1 MSRARGFRAVNGLL
15 QSIRN
20 LGAVRLGAIA
30 AALLGMGVFFVVL
43 TNRIAAPEMALLFSD
58 LDLKDSGQIV
68 QKLEAQNVPY
78 ELRAQ
83 GSEILVPSDQVM
95 KLRLQLAEQGIPQ
108 GGSVGYEIFDKPDSF
123 GPSQFVENI
132 NKVRALEG
140 ELERTIASISIVQSA
155 RVHLVLPQREMF
167 SRERQDASASVV
179 IKQRGAERLS
189 RNQVAAIQHLVA
201 AAVPG
206 LTADRVSIVDADG
219 NLLARGDGANADPLS
234 PANSEEMR
242 INVEN
247 RLARSIEDLLDRSLG
262 QGKSRADVHADMD
275 FDRITTNSESFDPD
289 GQVVRSTQ
297 TTNQSD
303 SSTNPNNAVSV
314 TTNLPNGQ
322 APANAGS
329 QSRSARTEETVNY
342 EISKTVK
349 NQVRDQGVV
358 QRLSVAVLVDGTTT
372 VGPDG
377 AKTYHAR
384 STDEMKQ
391 ITALVRTA
399 IGYDEKRG
407 DTVEVANMPFAG
419 VDEPAAGAAPWN
431 MMGLGKDD
439 LIRIGETGVVAIVGL
454 LFLLLVVRPMVV
466 RFIESLPAPAPAA
479 AAPGLIPGAGATA
492 AALASPEGAGALA
505 VQRAAPTGV
514 AEMIDIGQVEGRV
527 AASSM
532 KKIGEIVE
540 KHPEEAVAI
549 LRSWM
554 YQNNR

>member
-1 MSRARGFRAVNGLL
+1 LTQIASREFAAVNGIL
-15 QSIRN
+15 QSLRN
-20 LGAVRLGAIA
+20 LGAVRLGAIG
-30 AALLGMGVFFVVL
+30 AALIGMAVFFVVL
-43 TNRIAAPEMALLFSD
+43 TNRISTPEMALLFSD

-68 QKLEAQNVPY
+68 QKLETMNVPY

-83 GSEILVPSDQVM
+83 GAQIMVPSDQVM
-95 KLRLQLAEQGIPQ
+95 KLRLQLAEQGMPH
-108 GGSVGYEIFDKPDSF
+108 GGSVGYEIFDKPDNF

-155 RVHLVLPQREMF
+155 RVHLVLPQRELF

-179 IKQRGAERLS
+179 IKQRGAERLA
-189 RNQVAAIQHLVA
+189 RPQVAAIQHLVA

-206 LTADRVSIVDADG
+206 LTVDRVSIVDSNG
-219 NLLARGDGANADPLS
+219 NLLARGDGNSADPLS

-242 INVEN
+242 VNEEN
-247 RLARSIEDLLDRSLG
+247 RLARGVEDLLERSLG
-262 QGKSRADVHADMD
+262 PGKARVDVRADMD
-275 FDRITTNSESFDPD
+275 FDRITTNSESYDPD

-303 SSTNPNNAVSV
+303 SNTNPNNAVSV

-322 APANAGS
+322 TPAGAGS
-329 QSRSARTEETVNY
+329 QSRSARNEETVNY

-349 NQVRDQGVV
+349 SQVRDQGTV

-372 VGPDG
+372 VGADG
-377 AKTYHAR
+377 TKTYHER
-384 STDEMKQ
+384 TPDEMKQ
-391 ITALVRTA
+391 LTALVRSA
-399 IGYDEKRG
+399 IGFDEKRG
-407 DTVEVANMPFAG
+407 DLVEVVNMPFAG
-419 VDEPAAGAAPWN
+419 VDEPATQAAPWS
-431 MMGLGKDD
+431 MMGLEKPD
-439 LIRIGETGVVAIVGL
+439 LIRVGETGVVAIVGL

-466 RFIESLPAPAPAA
+466 RLIESLPAPTPAA
-479 AAPGLIPGAGATA
+479 AAGFAAGPGLATA
-492 AALASPEGAGALA
+492 LAGPDGAGALA
-505 VQRAAPTGV
+505 VQRTAPTGV
-514 AEMIDIGQVEGRV
+514 SEMIDIGQVEGRV

-540 KHPEEAVAI
+540 KHPEEAVSI
-549 LRSWM
+549 MRSWM

>member
-1 MSRARGFRAVNGLL
+1 MNGIL
-15 QSIRN
+15 QSLRN
-20 LGAVRLGAIA
+20 LGVVRLGAIG
-30 AALLGMGVFFVVL
+30 AALIGMGIFFVVL
-43 TNRIAAPEMALLFSD
+43 TNRISTPEMALLFSD

-68 QKLEAQNVPY
+68 QKLESMNVPY

-83 GSEILVPSDQVM
+83 GAQIMVPTDQVM
-95 KLRLQLAEQGIPQ
+95 KLRLALAEQGMPH

-155 RVHLVLPQREMF
+155 RVHLVLPQRELF

-179 IKQRGAERLS
+179 VKQRGAERLA

-206 LTADRVSIVDADG
+206 LTADRVSIIDSDG
-219 NLLARGDGANADPLS
+219 NLLARGDGSNTDPLS
-234 PANSEEMR
+234 STNSEEMR
-242 INVEN
+242 VNYEN
-247 RLARSIEDLLDRSLG
+247 RLAQGVEDLLNRSLG
-262 QGKSRADVHADMD
+262 QGKSRVDVRADMD

-303 SSTNPNNAVSV
+303 SNTNPNNAVSV

-322 APANAGS
+322 TPPGTGS
-329 QSRSARTEETVNY
+329 QSRSARNEETVNY

-349 NQVRDQGVV
+349 SQVRDQGTVK
-358 QRLSVAVLVDGTTT
+358 RLSVAVLVDGATTI
-372 VGPDG
+372 GADG
-377 AKTYHAR
+377 TKTYHER
-384 STDEMKQ
+384 SADEMKQ
-391 ITALVRTA
+391 LTALVRSA

-407 DTVEVANMPFAG
+407 DTVEVVNMPFAG
-419 VDEPAAGAAPWN
+419 VDEPGAQATPWS
-431 MMGLGKDD
+431 MLGLEKPD
-439 LIRIGETGVVAIVGL
+439 LIRVGETGVVAIVGL
-454 LFLLLVVRPMVV
+454 LFLLLVVRPMVM
-466 RFIESLPAPAPAA
+466 RFIESLPTPTP
-479 AAPGLIPGAGATA
+479 ATA
-492 AALASPEGAGALA
+492 AATAGYVAGPGAAAALAGPDGTGAMA
-505 VQRAAPTGV
+505 VQRSAPTGV
-514 AEMIDIGQVEGRV
+514 SEMIDIGQVEGRV

-540 KHPEEAVAI
+540 KHPEEAVSI
-549 LRSWM
+549 MRSWM